1 MSVAGGSV
9 FSDTA
14 ASSSPLLSLLRSNY
28 SPGTALSTKF
38 TLTIYW
44 NVREKEE
51 KKKGRIWLAPGD
63 RFRVEI
69 DNETFVCDGGTFR
82 HFSAGTNQLAGT
94 NPESVDRAY
103 HRVVSGAIAGRVRLS
118 KGMAAVSAGTN
129 QLVVR
134 RLADVDRSTLPSQ
147 IFAKYVASFP
157 FSEVER
163 KKGTAV
169 FAWRCD
175 SGETRYREIRI
186 TADEKGRRIT
196 RCVCTDHNG
205 NTFTYDFKATVFGGK
220 QPKERFEFDAPED
233 ARVVDMRQ

>member
-82 HFSAGTNQLAGT
+82 HFSAGTNQL
-94 NPESVDRAY
+94 
-103 HRVVSGAIAGRVRLS
+103 
-118 KGMAAVSAGTN
+118 
-129 QLVVR
+129 VVR
-134 RLADVDRSTLPSQ
+134 RLADVDSSTLPSQ

>member
-82 HFSAGTNQLAGT
+82 HFSAGTNQL
-94 NPESVDRAY
+94 
-103 HRVVSGAIAGRVRLS
+103 
-118 KGMAAVSAGTN
+118 
-129 QLVVR
+129 VVR

-196 RCVCTDHNG
+196 RCACTDHNG